1 MSTRNKR
8 FVRICVI
15 RGKKKLFHQRYIP
28 RNRVSSKTWF
38 NYIIISINRQ
48 GFAVFHAIPRYAVTF
63 YAFKYQLASTCK
75 YFYLAIGVIVQVAD
89 EPCIVDAIVI
99 GRKRV
104 GYYRRLQHFNINII
118 PALATATGSNNKRV
132 RNAFLWIR
140 QRSFYG
146 VVVIDQIE
154 VECP

>member
-89 EPCIVDAIVI
+89 EPSLLGVNVLGI
-99 GRKRV
+99 
-104 GYYRRLQHFNINII
+104 
-118 PALATATGSNNKRV
+118 TGGFST
-132 RNAFLWIR
+132 LI
-140 QRSFYG
+140 
-146 VVVIDQIE
+146 
-154 VECP
+154 